1 MSAAGAEAPD
11 RHVEIVGPQ
20 GLRALLR
27 GALWGSYSNTTF
39 EFAVH
44 ELLPAGRPATSGF
57 VHFSSQFPLPR
68 HPWERAGRDIAPR
81 VDGTWDLGGLAAADG
96 AEVCFRV
103 VAAPLGHTVPCV
115 GYVVVEDEYPGALSR
130 AIKSFMNR
138 PVYFIS
144 GFL

>member
-1 MSAAGAEAPD
+1 MSAAGAEAPG

-44 ELLPAGRPATSGF
+44 ELLPAGRPTTSGF

-68 HPWERAGRDIAPR
+68 HPRERAGRDITPR

-103 VAAPLGHTVPCV
+103 AAAPLGHTVPCV
-115 GYVVVEDEYPGALSR
+115 GYVVAEDEYPGALSHIGHKVIH
-130 AIKSFMNR
+130 APPCIFH
-138 PVYFIS
+138 
-144 GFL
+144 